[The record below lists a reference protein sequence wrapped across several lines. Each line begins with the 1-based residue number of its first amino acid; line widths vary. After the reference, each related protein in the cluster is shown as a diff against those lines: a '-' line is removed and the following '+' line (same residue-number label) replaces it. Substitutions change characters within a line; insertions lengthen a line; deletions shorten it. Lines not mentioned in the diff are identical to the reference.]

1 MSFKSIKLLPILLV
15 LGLVTTL
22 GACNKQEGGE
32 VTSPDDGVT
41 QEGVIEPEGGA
52 AENTESE

>member
-22 GACNKQEGGE
+22 GACNNEGGE
-32 VTSPDDGVT
+32 VDSPDNNVT
-41 QEGVIEPEGGA
+41 EEGIVEPESP
-52 AENTESE
+52 AETTEPE

>member
-22 GACNKQEGGE
+22 GACSQENGE

-41 QEGVIEPEGGA
+41 EEGIVEPEGA
-52 AENTESE
+52 AESTEAE

>member
-22 GACNKQEGGE
+22 GACNNESGE